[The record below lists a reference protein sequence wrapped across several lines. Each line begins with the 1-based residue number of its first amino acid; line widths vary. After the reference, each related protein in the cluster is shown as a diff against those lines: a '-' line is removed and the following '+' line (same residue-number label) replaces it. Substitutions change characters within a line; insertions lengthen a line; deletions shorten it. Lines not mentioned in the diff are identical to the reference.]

1 MLKVFIFAFV
11 GAVIFTWMAIKIA
24 VKLNIL
30 DHPDERKVHSKA
42 TPLLGGVAIFA
53 ACMLSILLNFHFS
66 LAVKGVIVASFVIL
80 LLGLIDDIKGLPASV
95 RLIVQIS
102 CSILVVFLGVRL
114 NIIPDQFPFAVLLE
128 SVITV
133 LWIVGITN
141 ALNLMDGIDGL
152 AASLMVV
159 ASSTFFIIAYQT
171 GQPYFAFL
179 SVALAGSSLGFLVFN
194 FNPAKI
200 FLGDAGSNF
209 LGFMI
214 ASLAVMGEWA
224 EKKPIVAFSIPLLVL
239 ALPIFDTIYITVS
252 RVAQGKVKTVKEWLD
267 YVGKDHLHHRL
278 MGLGFSQRQ
287 TVMFI
292 SLISIVFSLGA
303 LVLQRATRGQA
314 ILLLFQGCFILIIV
328 TVLMLAGKDNINKSR
343 SYDNRRKGMVD
354 L

>member
-159 ASSTFFIIAYQT
+159 ASGTFFIIAYQT

-303 LVLQRATRGQA
+303 LVLQRATIGQA
-314 ILLLFQGCFILIIV
+314 IL
-328 TVLMLAGKDNINKSR
+328 
-343 SYDNRRKGMVD
+343 
-354 L
+354 